1 MFARPEESH
10 AHSLQTLNALY
21 EYDDFMGSIK
31 SVVDIGCGTG
41 LDTEWWATR
50 TTRDDNPE
58 PLNIECVGVDLLPNL
73 PMARKYSNIKY
84 RSADFEENISSFTK
98 NKFDV
103 LWCHNAFQYCI
114 NPIDTLSKWWNSA
127 NDNAMLAII
136 VPQTTNISQKQLAFT
151 QENGIYYHHTV
162 VSLMHMLAVSGWDC
176 NGGFFLK
183 RPTDQWIH
191 AMVYKSEHAPMNP
204 KTTTW
209 FDLAEKNLLPDSAKE
224 SVQRHNAVRQQ
235 DLILPWV
242 DKSLTWLGKQ

>member
-1 MFARPEESH
+1 MFARPEDSH
-10 AHSLQTLNALY
+10 AHSLETLNALY

-50 TTRDDNPE
+50 TTRDENPE
-58 PLNIECVGVDLLPNL
+58 PLNIECVGVDLLPTL

-84 RSADFEENISSFTK
+84 RSADFEDNISSFTG

-103 LWCHNAFQYCI
+103 LWCHDAFQYCL
-114 NPIDTLSKWWNSA
+114 NPISTLSKWWHSA
-127 NDNAMLAII
+127 GNNAMLVII
-136 VPQTTNISQKQLAFT
+136 VPQTTNIVQKQLAFT
-151 QENGIYYHHTV
+151 QTSGTYYHHTV

-183 RPTDQWIH
+183 RPTDHWIH
-191 AMVYKSEHAPMNP
+191 AMVYKSEHEPMNP

-209 FDLAEKNLLPDSAKE
+209 FDLAEKNLLPESAKD
-224 SVQRHNAVRQQ
+224 SVQKHNAVRQQ